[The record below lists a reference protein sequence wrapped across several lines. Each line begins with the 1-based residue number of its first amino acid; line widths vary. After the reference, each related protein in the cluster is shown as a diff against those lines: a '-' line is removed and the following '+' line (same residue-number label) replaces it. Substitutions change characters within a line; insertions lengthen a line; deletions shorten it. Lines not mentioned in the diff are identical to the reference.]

1 MSQFKFNNHLRRIM
15 EIKKS
20 PNANLENKKVLYLL
34 TGIVVALSFIF
45 IALEWTEHEV
55 TKYDVEDVEEA
66 FEEELDVIQT
76 AEELPPPPPPPP
88 APEVIETLNVVEDTE
103 ETESVDL
110 SSEDIETDTIVIA
123 PPIEAPAEEE
133 EDNTIFMVVEQAP
146 EFPGGMQKLMRYL
159 GENVKY
165 PVIAQ
170 ENGIQGRAICQFVVN
185 RDGSIVDVVVVRSA
199 GDASLDKEA
208 IRLIK
213 TMPKWTPGKQ
223 RGKAVR
229 VKFTLPVNFRLQ

>member
-1 MSQFKFNNHLRRIM
+1 M

-20 PNANLENKKVLYLL
+20 PNASLEDKKLLYLL
-34 TGIVVALSFIF
+34 LGVVITLAFCF
-45 IALEWTEHEV
+45 IAIEWTEHEV
-55 TKYDVEDVEEA
+55 TKYEVEDIEEA
-66 FEEELDVIQT
+66 FEEELDIIQT
-76 AEELPPPPPPPP
+76 TQEVPPPPPPPP
-88 APEVIETLNVVEDTE
+88 APEVVEALNVVEDDV
-103 ETESVDL
+103 ETESVEINT
-110 SSEDIETDTIVIA
+110 EDIETDTIVIA
-123 PPIEAPAEEE
+123 PPIEAPVEEE
-133 EDNTIFMVVEQAP
+133 EDNTVFMVVEQAP
-146 EFPGGMQKLMRYL
+146 EFPGGMQKLMRFL

-185 RDGSIVDVVVVRSA
+185 RDGSIVDIVVVRSA

-213 TMPKWTPGKQ
+213 TMPKWNPGKQ
-223 RGKAVR
+223 RGKEVR

>member
-1 MSQFKFNNHLRRIM
+1 M

-20 PNANLENKKVLYLL
+20 PNVSLEDKKLLYLL
-34 TGIVVALSFIF
+34 IGVVIALSFIF
-45 IALEWTEHEV
+45 IALEWTKHDV
-55 TKYDVEDVEEA
+55 TKYEVENVEEA
-66 FEEELDVIQT
+66 FEEELDIVQT

-88 APEVIETLNVVEDTE
+88 APEVVEALNVVEDTE
-103 ETESVDL
+103 ETESIDMNTEDL
-110 SSEDIETDTIVIA
+110 ETDTVVIA
-123 PPIEAPAEEE
+123 PPVEAPVEEEE

-146 EFPGGMQKLMRYL
+146 EFPGGMQKLMKFL

-185 RDGSIVDVVVVRSA
+185 RDGSIVDIMVVRSA

-208 IRLIK
+208 VRLIK
-213 TMPKWTPGKQ
+213 SMPKWKAGKQ

>member
-1 MSQFKFNNHLRRIM
+1 M

-20 PNANLENKKVLYLL
+20 PNANLEDKKLLYLL
-34 TGIVVALSFIF
+34 MGVVITLTFVF

-55 TKYDVEDVEEA
+55 TKYDTVDIEEA
-66 FEEELDVIQT
+66 FEEELDIIQT
-76 AEELPPPPPPPP
+76 SQDVPPPPPPPP
-88 APEVIETLNVVEDTE
+88 APDVVEELNVVEDTK
-103 ETESVDL
+103 ETESIEIVT
-110 SSEDIETDTIVIA
+110 EDIATDTIVIA
-123 PPIEAPAEEE
+123 PPIEAPVEEE
-133 EDNTIFMVVEQAP
+133 EDNTVFMVVEQAP
-146 EFPGGMQKLMRYL
+146 EFPGGMQKLMRFL

-185 RDGSIVDVVVVRSA
+185 RDGSIVDIQVVRSS

-213 TMPKWTPGKQ
+213 SMPPWKAGQQ